1 MSDDVQKPRPWDLD
15 QYNVRNRQAAR
26 DAARELEERRAADK
40 WREERSPVAP
50 GIAAPDEGGDGEPPR
65 GVLDD
70 DGFYLEPGEAKLRAR
85 YVDDGSLFWVA
96 LSSAVLTVLTLG
108 LYRFWMITRLRRTYV
123 GSIRIDGDP
132 IEYTGT
138 GFEKIIGFLIA
149 VTVLAI
155 YLGLANMALV
165 FIGII
170 SLEAD
175 SLFVPL
181 SLVAIVPF
189 LFWAAY
195 RSQRYMMARLRWRGI
210 RFGLDPG
217 SWGYM
222 ARSLLWG
229 AAVVLTAGLL
239 WPFMHFRQSKYIVD
253 RSSFGDLR
261 FTQEGSWLGLMSYWI
276 WLYIAGAMFFLLGW
290 GIAEEMELK
299 ADGIGVM
306 VFILAPFA
314 FVTMFFLFMNYQ
326 VGAFRYLWDNRT
338 VGHTRLNN
346 DVSTRAVVWAYIK
359 GSFLVSF
366 LTSFVILI
374 VVVVSFGVL
383 YGLGLLEP
391 GEGFALDP
399 SAEGFDFAQLLQFL
413 PAMIGFTMVYLMAFA
428 VSYAFTQSFIVRP
441 LLRLRV
447 EGMLLRNPSA
457 LRYAAQRG
465 HDSAA
470 EAGGFADALG
480 VDMGAGFG

>member
-1 MSDDVQKPRPWDLD
+1 VSDDVQKPRPWDLD
-15 QYNVRNRQAAR
+15 QYSVRNRQAAQ
-26 DAARELEERRAADK
+26 DAARELEERRAANA

-65 GVLDD
+65 GALDD

-96 LSSAVLTVLTLG
+96 LSSALLTVVTAG
-108 LYRFWMITRLRRTYV
+108 LYRFWMITRLRRTYT

-149 VTVLAI
+149 VTVLAV
-155 YLGLANMALV
+155 YLGLANIALV
-165 FIGII
+165 FVGIV
-170 SLEAD
+170 SLDAD
-175 SLFVPL
+175 SLFVPF
-181 SLVAIVPF
+181 SLVAVVPF

-210 RFGLDPG
+210 RFGLEPG

-222 ARSLLWG
+222 LRSLLWG
-229 AAVVLTAGLL
+229 VAVLATAGLL
-239 WPFMHFRQSKYIVD
+239 WPFMHFRQAKYIAD
-253 RSSFGDLR
+253 RSFFGDLR

-276 WLYIAGAMFFLLGW
+276 WLYIAGAMFFLFGW
-290 GIAEEMELK
+290 GIAEEMELG

-306 VFILAPFA
+306 VFIIAPFA
-314 FVTMFFLFMNYQ
+314 FVTMFLLFMNYQ

-346 DVSTRAVVWAYIK
+346 DLSTRAVVWTYIK
-359 GSFLVSF
+359 GSFMVSF
-366 LTSFVILI
+366 LTSLVIMI
-374 VVVVSFGVL
+374 VGIVSFGVL
-383 YGLGLLEP
+383 FSLGLAEMGEGLAIGQP
-391 GEGFALDP
+391 GEEPDL
-399 SAEGFDFAQLLQFL
+399 AQMMQFL
-413 PAMIGFTMVYLMAFA
+413 PVIIGVGVVYLMAFA
-428 VSYAFTQSFIVRP
+428 VSYAFTQAFIVRP
-441 LLRLRV
+441 ILKLRV

-457 LRYAAQRG
+457 LRYAAQRR